1 MRIGIVLY
9 AINNPG
15 GILNHTEQLAQGL
28 RELGHTVDL
37 LSLEW
42 KDKPLKGKVT
52 GGSDESVFGIKFHPY
67 KGWDLTAEMRVPY
80 KGPMLSSAK
89 ARLGSYD
96 GLIWTIP
103 CPRKKKETK
112 GDTDWLELYSSCPR
126 NVGIV
131 HDGNLVTYY
140 SNITRTLP
148 WMSGLACVHPCA
160 LASTN
165 DLTGNAQ
172 LVVNPFAP
180 LETIPGSFNRKPGWY
195 AGQTF
200 KGWKRVDNVIRAAR
214 FMTPDLRKVVAGG
227 GIEQCYMVSPD
238 KCKPQY
244 FHEDGVRIWDAAI
257 DNGMD
262 YLGFISGRERD
273 LHLRNLTAAV
283 DPSYSKAY
291 AKLGSHFN
299 RTLIEPMRMGCVP
312 IAEEA
317 VTEHAGWLEAGVHYV
332 GIPLDTGP
340 QEYAAIVEE
349 ACRKPEGAVDRD
361 AQRDFLQR
369 FDRKLVAQQ
378 YVDMLESPIPG
389 WSWSEAVETKAAK
402 IMEHFAPE
410 PVETSSGPGEI
421 T

>member
-1 MRIGIVLY
+1 MKIGIVLY

-28 RELGHTVDL
+28 RDLGHTVDL

-52 GGSDESVFGIKFHPY
+52 GGEDESVFGIKFHPY
-67 KGWDLTAEMRVPY
+67 KGWDLTSEMRVPY

-89 ARLGSYD
+89 ARLGQYD

-112 GDTDWLELYSSCPR
+112 GDMDWLELYSSCPR

-131 HDGNLVTYY
+131 HDGNLPGYY
-140 SNITRTLP
+140 ANIVRTLP

-160 LASTN
+160 HASTK
-165 DLTGNAQ
+165 DIEGNAQ

-180 LETIPGSFNRKPGWY
+180 LEEIPGASGRSRGWY
-195 AGQTF
+195 SGQTF
-200 KGWKRVDNVIRAAR
+200 KGWKRVDNLIRAAR
-214 FMTPDLRKVVAGG
+214 FMSPKLLKHLAGG

-244 FHEDGVRIWDAAI
+244 FHEDGERIWDAAI
-257 DNGMD
+257 ANGME
-262 YLGFISGRERD
+262 YHGFVSGSHRD
-273 LHLRNLTAAV
+273 MLLRNLTACV

-291 AKLGSHFN
+291 AKMGSHFN
-299 RTLIEPMRMGCVP
+299 RTLVEPMRMGCVP

-332 GIPLDTGP
+332 GIPTGIGP
-340 QEYAAIVEE
+340 EEYARIVEE
-349 ACRKPEGAVDRD
+349 ACRKPEQMVDRE

-378 YVDMLESPIPG
+378 YVDMLETPVPA
-389 WSWSEAVETKAAK
+389 WTWNAQLEAKAAK
-402 IMEHFAPE
+402 LMEHFAPE
-410 PVETSSGPGEI
+410 PIGTSSGPGEI